1 MGKPSGHNDR
11 RETLLDVH
19 MWNFDGQCP
28 LSIVT
33 SSPELEYLILN
44 VLFLVK
50 KKNLSP
56 LFPSDSGTGTS
67 CIQGVQNFAQVS
79 LLLSF
84 NRYIYELGLTL

>member
-11 RETLLDVH
+11 RETLLDVR

-28 LSIVT
+28 LSIVI
-33 SSPELEYLILN
+33 SGPELESLILN

-50 KKNLSP
+50 KKTFHLY
-56 LFPSDSGTGTS
+56 FPSDSGTGTS

-84 NRYIYELGLTL
+84 NRYIYELCLTL